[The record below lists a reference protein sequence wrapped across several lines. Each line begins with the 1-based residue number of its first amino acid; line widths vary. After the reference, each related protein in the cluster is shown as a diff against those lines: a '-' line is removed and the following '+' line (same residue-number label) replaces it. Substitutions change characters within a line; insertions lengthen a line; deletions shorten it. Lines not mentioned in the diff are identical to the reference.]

1 MKKKNVTTEKLS
13 SLIYFF
19 WKKNKN
25 SILPSKLLLNPGK
38 GKTKKVKKRVSV
50 KIDTKK
56 FIKKC

>member
-13 SLIYFF
+13 SLIFF
-19 WKKNKN
+19 LEKNKN
-25 SILPSKLLLNPGK
+25 SILPSKLLLNLEK